1 MGEGEAFMA
10 GACTYPDDPDAMEK
24 ELAIA
29 TFCRC
34 DAPHP
39 KLVSVRCLRAKA
51 HDGLHY
57 CGGPSMGIEWEDEDV
72 DDDQE
77 LPPVHEPG

>member
-1 MGEGEAFMA
+1 LRSDDGGEEFEA
-10 GACTYPDDPDAMEK
+10 GNCVYPEDPDEMEK

-39 KLVSVRCLRAKA
+39 RLESVRCLRARGHSGK
-51 HDGLHY
+51 HY
-57 CGGPSMGIEWEDEDV
+57 CGGPSMGIEWSDEEETA
-72 DDDQE
+72 DDDQGE
-77 LPPVHEPG
+77 